1 MSDSLTSKL
10 KAFRTWTWTFWLLK
24 NDLRV
29 SSVKEDAT
37 DLTISMATKVTEWS
51 EVAGSYDLDFGKAI
65 PHKPSPNLKPRGFW
79 GDIANVGEG
88 ALDAVQGNTDISK
101 SVTFDVD
108 VGKSGQKTNI
118 YTDDKGRFSIDCID
132 CYITGSW
139 QVQGHL
145 TVEHFVLQDLTLEA
159 TPSNFQAKL
168 ELEAT
173 VTSSKEPE
181 TLQSS
186 KEIFSAPIPGAGI
199 SVTGIFKLGATY
211 VFFRAFPT
219 SKLLESNIKAVY
231 GIAYS
236 KSRHVL

>member
-1 MSDSLTSKL
+1 MTGVDLTMSDSLTSKL
-10 KAFRTWTWTFWLLK
+10 NAFRTRARTFLSLK
-24 NDLRV
+24 NDFRV
-29 SSVKEDAT
+29 SSVKEDAA
-37 DLTISMATKVTEWS
+37 DLTISMATKATEWS

-79 GDIANVGEG
+79 GDIVNVGEG

-108 VGKSGQKTNI
+108 VGNSGQKTNI
-118 YTDDKGRFSIDCID
+118 YTDNKGRFSIDCVD

-173 VTSSKEPE
+173 VTSSKEPD

-211 VFFRAFPT
+211 VFFRT
-219 SKLLESNIKAVY
+219 
-231 GIAYS
+231 
-236 KSRHVL
+236 

>member
-1 MSDSLTSKL
+1 MFLV
-10 KAFRTWTWTFWLLK
+10 LK
-24 NDLRV
+24 NDFRV
-29 SSVKEDAT
+29 SSVKEDAA
-37 DLTISMATKVTEWS
+37 DLTISMKTKVTEWS

-88 ALDAVQGNTDISK
+88 ALDALQGTTDISR

-108 VGKSGQKTNI
+108 VGKSGEKTNI
-118 YTDDKGRFSIDCID
+118 YTDNKGRFSIDCVD

-186 KEIFSAPIPGAGI
+186 KELFSAPIPGAGI

-211 VFFRAFPT
+211 VFSRTFPP
-219 SKLLESNIKAVY
+219 SKPLKSNIKTLMAAT
-231 GIAYS
+231 IAN
-236 KSRHVL
+236 VILV